1 MSFSLAITTAEE
13 IVVTERAALLTDLAN
28 IRWKHEVGGL
38 TLPGGVEVRSDR
50 ETRAALTEAVNSLS
64 NGLMQAPIA
73 WKMAAGWTDLS
84 QQDLEAITAAVSA
97 HVQASFAA
105 ERTVQAQIEAQD
117 DLTDFDLQTAFEEA
131 LAAAYQ

>member
-1 MSFSLAITTAEE
+1 MSFSLQITTPEE
-13 IVVTERAALLTDLAN
+13 IAVTSRAALLTDLAN

-38 TLPGGVEVRSDR
+38 TLPDGAQVRTDR

-105 ERTVQAQIEAQD
+105 ERTVQAQIEAQEN
-117 DLTDFDLQTAFEEA
+117 LTGFDLQTAFTAA
-131 LAAAYQ
+131 LNASQ

>member
-1 MSFSLAITTAEE
+1 MSFSLATTTPEE
-13 IVVTERAALLTDLAN
+13 IAVSARAALLTDLAN

-38 TLPGGVEVRSDR
+38 TLPDGAIVRTDR

-105 ERTVQAQIEAQD
+105 ERAVQEQIEAQE
-117 DLTDFDLQTAFEEA
+117 DLTGFDLQTAFTAA
-131 LAAAYQ
+131 LNASQ